1 MKKVFITGNTS
12 GIGLALSELMIS
24 QGYDVR
30 GGSRSTGWDVSEEK
44 NFHKVYECD
53 ILVNNAYHK
62 YGQLSLLKKTYERWQ
77 GQEKTIV
84 NVGSAMKDI
93 IKHRPRNK
101 MNYNIAKKSVEIFSF
116 WIADNDRKCRSMMY
130 NPGFVDTPLA
140 RGAMIDWPPEEQ
152 QEALSRAMD
161 VNECAKTIL
170 FMIEAKH
177 TFREITHM

>member
-1 MKKVFITGNTS
+1 
-12 GIGLALSELMIS
+12 
-24 QGYDVR
+24 
-30 GGSRSTGWDVSEEK
+30 
-44 NFHKVYECD
+44 
-53 ILVNNAYHK
+53 
-62 YGQLSLLKKTYERWQ
+62 
-77 GQEKTIV
+77 
-84 NVGSAMKDI
+84 
-93 IKHRPRNK
+93 

-140 RGAMIDWPPEEQ
+140 RGAMIDWPAEDQ

-170 FMIEAKH
+170 FMIEAQH

>member
-24 QGYDVR
+24 QGYKVR
-30 GGSRSTGWDVSEEK
+30 GGSTRTGWDVSDE
-44 NFHKVYECD
+44 NNYHQVYECD
-53 ILVNNAYHK
+53 ILVNNAYHRT
-62 YGQLSLLKKTYERWQ
+62 GQLNLLRKTYQEWQ

-84 NVGSAMKDI
+84 NVGSAMKDLT
-93 IKHRPRNK
+93 KDRPLDK
-101 MNYNIAKKSVEIFSF
+101 MNYNMTKKAVEIFSF
-116 WIADNDRKCRSMMY
+116 WISDNDRVCRSMMY

-140 RGAMIDWPPEEQ
+140 RRHMPDWSLDQQ

-177 TFREITHM
+177 KFREITHM